1 MDVHYLTLTIFSR
14 MWTLPEA
21 NELPIPNARRQ
32 KEAELA
38 AGDCNLVKVILS
50 LA

>member
-1 MDVHYLTLTIFSR
+1 MDVHYLTLTVFSR

-21 NELPIPNARRQ
+21 NVPIPNARRQ

-38 AGDCNLVKVILS
+38 AGDCILAKVILS